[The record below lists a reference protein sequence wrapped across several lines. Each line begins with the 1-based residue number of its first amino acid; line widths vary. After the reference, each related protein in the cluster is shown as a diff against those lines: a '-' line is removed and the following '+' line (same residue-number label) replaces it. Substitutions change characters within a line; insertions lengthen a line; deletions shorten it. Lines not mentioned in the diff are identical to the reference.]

1 MTPGPSPRVAVVD
14 VGSNSVRLFLCSGL
28 GPDGPVGER
37 WTTITGLKRG
47 AGPDGRIVADAL
59 ARLDACLAEYAP
71 RVTAFGA
78 PVLALGTAAVR
89 EAPNPDEVSGAVRRR
104 LGAPLRVLAGEQ
116 EAALAFRGAR
126 LALDGPEPALVVD
139 IGGGSTEL
147 VRGGPE
153 GPDAAVSLPIG
164 SVRCTERHLL
174 SDPPTPA
181 ELRAQCR
188 AAEALVRPA
197 LSGWPSVPVI
207 GVAGTITTLAAIRLG
222 AYDPAR
228 VHRLHLSRDEV
239 ESITARLAALPLAE
253 RRRVPG
259 LHPERAPVIVA
270 GGVIAAYVLEAAG
283 AEGLLVSERDLLDGA
298 ALDADRLLGTVSA

>member
-1 MTPGPSPRVAVVD
+1 M
-14 VGSNSVRLFLCSGL
+14 
-28 GPDGPVGER
+28 
-37 WTTITGLKRG
+37 
-47 AGPDGRIVADAL
+47 
-59 ARLDACLAEYAP
+59 
-71 RVTAFGA
+71 
-78 PVLALGTAAVR
+78 
-89 EAPNPDEVSGAVRRR
+89 
-104 LGAPLRVLAGEQ
+104 
-116 EAALAFRGAR
+116 
-126 LALDGPEPALVVD
+126 
-139 IGGGSTEL
+139 
-147 VRGGPE
+147 
-153 GPDAAVSLPIG
+153 SLPIG

-181 ELRAQCR
+181 ELRAQRR

-228 VHRLHLSRDEV
+228 VHRLRLSRDEV

-270 GGVIAAYVLEAAG
+270 GGRDRRLRPGGRRAPRACWSASATCSTAPRSMPIGSWARSRRRIAG
-283 AEGLLVSERDLLDGA
+283 
-298 ALDADRLLGTVSA
+298 